1 MPFMIGQPCLA
12 AASTA
17 LTAHCCMT
25 MLCPEDTHMLP
36 LEPAQSTC
44 SLLLRTLQSCLCVT
58 LPSAHLQE
66 CHCMLFLTEDN
77 DFRGDEQAITLDEVT
92 EATKGMSGV
101 QR

>member
-1 MPFMIGQPCLA
+1 
-12 AASTA
+12 
-17 LTAHCCMT
+17 
-25 MLCPEDTHMLP
+25 MLP
-36 LEPAQSTC
+36 FQLALSTFFV
-44 SLLLRTLQSCLCVT
+44 LLRAPQSCLCIK